1 MRVGTQ
7 KENALSLWDIS
18 IGHHSPW
25 RIKVNRYCM
34 EPVFSTRKFI
44 VPLSNYFFFFQLE
57 NNCVIQYCD
66 GFCPTSTWI
75 SHRHIYGPP
84 SWTSLPSPSPPHPSR
99 VSWSTSFGFPASY
112 SKFPLA
118 ISFTS
123 GNIYVSM
130 LLSQIIP
137 PSPSPVWPKIMSASL
152 FLPCKLVH

>member
-137 PSPSPVWPKIMSASL
+137 PSPSPTVIKSLSFMSQMSL
-152 FLPCKLVH
+152 II